1 MERKAM
7 KRLGALGWLV
17 VAAAAGS
24 GCVERTIKVNTSP
37 SDATVVLNDE
47 QIGQSPVTVAF
58 QWYGD
63 YNVRISKEGYE
74 TLATHRAIEAPWY
87 DAFPFDFFAEVF
99 WPGRIVD
106 RYEWT
111 FDLQPRKPVERK
123 DLIERAQLLEEQA
136 ASQ

>member
-1 MERKAM
+1 M

-17 VAAAAGS
+17 VAAAAAG

-37 SDATVVLNDE
+37 SGATVVLNDE
-47 QIGQSPVTVAF
+47 QIGQAPVTVAF

-74 TLATHRAIEAPWY
+74 TLVTHRAIKAPWY
-87 DAFPFDFFAEVF
+87 DVFPFDFFAEAL

-111 FDLQPRKPVERK
+111 FDLQPRAPVQRK
-123 DLIERAQLLEEQA
+123 DLIERAQFLQEQA
-136 ASQ
+136 AVQ